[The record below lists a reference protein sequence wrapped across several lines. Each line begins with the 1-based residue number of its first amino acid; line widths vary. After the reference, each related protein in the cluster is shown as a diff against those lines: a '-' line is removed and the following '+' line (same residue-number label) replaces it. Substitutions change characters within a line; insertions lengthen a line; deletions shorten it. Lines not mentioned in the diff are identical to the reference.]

1 MARAAPLSFRTQ
13 LTLFLVAFALVLTT
27 ALEWV
32 AYRTSRDI
40 IKSEATHAVGIAANA
55 REQAL
60 LRLLRRQV
68 ERADNFLR
76 IARLSCLDDS
86 GAKTACLA
94 GLLEDFKQTEGA
106 TAARMEHRTRKPVVA
121 GDEPSTFSDVTLA
134 ENQLAAFVADQ
145 QGVSYILRVESE
157 NHEAAVVLRF
167 PVTAVLSIFND
178 RYGLGQSGETF
189 LTDPRGVFLTPA
201 KTSGPTVHNHP
212 MTTPMKTCLAG
223 NDGEMLERDYRNVDV
238 VHGFRYVEE
247 IGGGCIMA
255 HLDQSEAFAPA
266 QALRTQVIMMSAVF
280 AAFAM
285 VLSFAF
291 AQSLGRPLVRLTARA
306 RALQAGDFS
315 SPVPMEG
322 PMEVRTFAEA
332 FASMAQSLNVSR
344 TALLDRERELRT
356 LNEDL
361 ERRVQERTREL
372 EAAGREQAKQAAKL
386 ARSNAELE
394 RFAYVA
400 SHDLKEPL
408 RMVMSF
414 TRLLSKRYRHQL
426 DSDAQQFIDFAVD
439 GAERM
444 EQLIHDLLSYSRVDI
459 ADTQFEAVDCQA
471 ALTTALINVK
481 TAIEESGAIVTHDPL
496 PVVTGDRTQ
505 LTQLFQN
512 VIGNAVKYHS
522 DKPPTVHIASVSGAT
537 HDNKPELLFSVRDN
551 GIGIAPQYAD
561 RIFLIFQRLHSAD
574 EYPGTGVGLAICKK
588 IVERHGGRMWVESQ
602 LGRGATFYFTLQPAG
617 RNSVPT

>member
-1 MARAAPLSFRTQ
+1 MMATAVPLSFRTQ

-40 IKSEATHAVGIAANA
+40 IKQEATHAVGVAANA
-55 REQAL
+55 REQAFI
-60 LRLLRRQV
+60 RLLRRQE
-68 ERADNFLR
+68 ERADNFLG
-76 IARLSCLDDS
+76 IVRLSCLDE
-86 GAKTACLA
+86 GTAKPACFA
-94 GLLEDFKQTEGA
+94 GLLEDFKLTEGA
-106 TAARMEHRTRKPVVA
+106 TAARMEHRTGQPVSV
-121 GDEPSTFSDVTLA
+121 GDEDPIFADLQLG
-134 ENQLAAFVADQ
+134 ENQLAAFIIDE
-145 QGVSYILRVESE
+145 QGASYILRVESE
-157 NHEAAVVLRF
+157 NREAAVVMRF
-167 PVTAVLSIFND
+167 PVTAITSIFSD

-189 LTDPRGVFLTPA
+189 LTDARGVFLTPTR
-201 KTSGPTVHNHP
+201 TSSQPGQSHA
-212 MTTPMKTCLAG
+212 MTTAMKSCLAG
-223 NDGEMLERDYRNVDV
+223 NDGEMLDQDYRNVDV
-238 VHGFRYVEE
+238 VHGYRYVEE

-266 QALRTQVIMMSAVF
+266 QALRTQVIVMSAVF
-280 AAFAM
+280 AGFAM

-332 FASMAQSLNVSR
+332 FASMAQSLKVSR
-344 TALLDRERELRT
+344 TALLDREQELRT

-361 ERRVQERTREL
+361 ERRVEGRTREL
-372 EAAGREQAKQAAKL
+372 EAANREQAKQAAKL

-414 TRLLSKRYRHQL
+414 TKLLSKRYKDRL
-426 DSDAQQFIDFAVD
+426 DADAQQFIDFAVD

-444 EQLIHDLLSYSRVDI
+444 EQLIHDLLTYSRVDA
-459 ADTQFEAVDCQA
+459 ADTQFEEVDCEG

-481 TAIEESGAIVTHDPL
+481 TAIDEGGAIVTHDPL
-496 PVVTGDRTQ
+496 PVLTADRIQ
-505 LTQLFQN
+505 LIQLFQN
-512 VIGNAVKYHS
+512 VIGNAVKYRSEHS
-522 DKPPTVHIASVSGAT
+522 PSIHVACVARSTT
-537 HDNKPELLFSVRDN
+537 ENKREWFFSVRDN
-551 GIGIAPQYAD
+551 GIGIAPQYAE
-561 RIFLIFQRLHSAD
+561 RIFVIFQRLHSPD

-588 IVERHGGRMWVESQ
+588 IVERHGGRIWVESQ
-602 LGRGATFYFTLQPAG
+602 LGRGATFYFTLPA
-617 RNSVPT
+617 NNM